1 MFFQTHNLEFDGI
14 DLDDSQGSLGF
25 ENVGIGIS
33 KTFQSV
39 FSKSFWV

>member
-14 DLDDSQGSLGF
+14 DLDNSQGSLEF
-25 ENVGIGIS
+25 ENVVGIS